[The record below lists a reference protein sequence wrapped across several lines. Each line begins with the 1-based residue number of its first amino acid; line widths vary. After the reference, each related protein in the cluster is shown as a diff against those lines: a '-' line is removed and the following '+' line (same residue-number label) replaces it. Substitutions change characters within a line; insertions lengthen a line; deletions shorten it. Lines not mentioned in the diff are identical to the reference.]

1 MGSGEGE
8 REEKTLHREDK
19 DKVVRTWK
27 EVIFGG

>member
-1 MGSGEGE
+1 MDVEGE